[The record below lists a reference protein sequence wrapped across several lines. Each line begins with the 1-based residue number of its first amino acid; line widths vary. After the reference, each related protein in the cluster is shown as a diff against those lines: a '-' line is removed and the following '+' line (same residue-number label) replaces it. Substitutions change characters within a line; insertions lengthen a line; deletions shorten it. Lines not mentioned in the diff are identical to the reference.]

1 MPGLE
6 ARIEET
12 PLSGTFVAAAVR
24 FTQTSGTPIEGAT
37 ANDDGGAI
45 AGIYSLVFED
55 VDPGVSATVKVSC
68 DSVNNPNIDQ
78 TGKVVDLDSTT
89 AYDNIIR
96 GVDLVFSDDVGFL
109 DTWTAQVR
117 IGHSFGTVQA
127 FGADAGIPST
137 SRKIRVYNTGDE
149 AGQNCKAEVVN
160 IAKLWAKVGKV
171 FERVFPFAENA
182 TEKLT
187 GETVSPYAITV
198 ENVTG
203 SGAGKTMDL
212 LVDGAPVDVINLTDA
227 SESTSEGINV
237 VDRYRITSGDL
248 EDVTFLLSQDAVD
261 DDSANILI
269 FDKRFMQIAP
279 DTAGSPG
286 TFGTADVDLTETGEA
301 TGVITAGGFAD
312 FHVRVLVNDGGNSS
326 SNPHQL
332 DIRISGEVSE
342 SANWTD

>member
-1 MPGLE
+1 MPGLVCK
-6 ARIEET
+6 IEEVS
-12 PLSGTFVAAAVR
+12 LSGTFVAAAARLTNTV
-24 FTQTSGTPIEGAT
+24 GTPVVSVA

-45 AGIYSLVFED
+45 ADVYTLTFED
-55 VDPGVSATVKVSC
+55 VVAGVDATVKVSAG
-68 DSVNNPNIDQ
+68 SPNNPNIDAV
-78 TGKVVDLDSTT
+78 GKTVDLDATT

-109 DTWTAQVR
+109 NSWTAQIRV
-117 IGHSFGTVQA
+117 GLSFGTVQA
-127 FGADAGIPST
+127 FGTITPST

-187 GETVSPYAITV
+187 GESVSPYSITV

-203 SGAGKTMDL
+203 TGAAKTMDV
-212 LVDGAPVDVINLTDA
+212 LVDGEPVNVENLTDNTA
-227 SESTSEGINV
+227 GLSEGINV
-237 VDRYRITSGDL
+237 VDRYRITTGDL
-248 EDVTFLLSQDAVD
+248 EDVTFLLSQDAENTD
-261 DDSANILI
+261 TANILI
-269 FDKRFMQIAP
+269 FDRRFMQIAP

-312 FHVRVLVNDGGNSS
+312 FHVRVLVNDSGNSS
-326 SNPHQL
+326 SNPHPL
-332 DIRISGEVSE
+332 DVRLSGQVSE
-342 SANWTD
+342 AANWAD

>member
-6 ARIEET
+6 CRLEET
-12 PLSGTFVAAAVR
+12 ALSGTFVAAAARLTNTV
-24 FTQTSGTPIEGAT
+24 GTPVVSVA

-45 AGIYSLVFED
+45 AGVYGLTFED
-55 VDPGVSATVKVSC
+55 VDPGVSATVKIST
-68 DSVNNPNIDQ
+68 DSVNNPNRDSV
-78 TGKVVDLDSTT
+78 GKVVDLDSIS
-89 AYDNIIR
+89 AYTNIVR
-96 GVDLVFSDDVGFL
+96 GVDIVFDDDVGFL
-109 DTWTAQVR
+109 DTWTAQIR
-117 IGHSFGTVQA
+117 IGLSFGTVQA
-127 FGADAGIPST
+127 FGTIVPST

-149 AGQNCKAEVVN
+149 EGQNCKAELVN
-160 IAKLWAKVGKV
+160 IVKHWAKVGKI

-187 GETVSPYAITV
+187 GDSVSPYAITV

-203 SGAGKTMDL
+203 SGSAKTMDV
-212 LVDGAPVDVINLTDA
+212 LVDGVAVNIENLTDLTTG
-227 SESTSEGINV
+227 TSEGIGV

-248 EDVTFLLSQDAVD
+248 EDVTFLLSQDAVND
-261 DDSANILI
+261 DEANILI

-301 TGVITAGGFAD
+301 TGVITAAGFAD
-312 FHVRVLVNDGGNSS
+312 FHVRVLVNDGANSS
-326 SNPHQL
+326 SNPHPL
-332 DIRISGEVSE
+332 DVRISGETSE

>member
-6 ARIEET
+6 ARLEEVA
-12 PLSGTFVAAAVR
+12 LSGTFVAAAARLTNTV
-24 FTQTSGTPIEGAT
+24 GTPVVSVA

-45 AGIYSLVFED
+45 ADVYTLTFESS
-55 VDPGVSATVKVSC
+55 DPGVDATVKVAAGSP
-68 DSVNNPNIDQ
+68 NNPNIDQ
-78 TGKVVDLDSTT
+78 TGKVVDLDATT

-96 GVDLVFSDDVGFL
+96 GVDIVFDDDVGFL
-109 DTWTAQVR
+109 DTWTAQIRV
-117 IGHSFGTVQA
+117 GLSFGTVQA
-127 FGADAGIPST
+127 FGTIVPST

-149 AGQNCKAEVVN
+149 EGQNCKAELVN
-160 IAKLWAKVGKV
+160 IVKHWAKVGKV

-187 GETVSPYAITV
+187 GDSVSPYAITV

-203 SGAGKTMDL
+203 SGAAKTMDV
-212 LVDGAPVDVINLTDA
+212 LVDGAPVNVENLTDLTTG
-227 SESTSEGINV
+227 TSEGIGV

-248 EDVTFLLSQDAVD
+248 EDVTFLLSQDAVND
-261 DDSANILI
+261 DEANILI

-301 TGVITAGGFAD
+301 TGVITAAGFAD
-312 FHVRVLVNDGGNSS
+312 FHVRVLVNDGANSS
-326 SNPHQL
+326 SNPHPL
-332 DIRISGEVSE
+332 DVRISGETSE